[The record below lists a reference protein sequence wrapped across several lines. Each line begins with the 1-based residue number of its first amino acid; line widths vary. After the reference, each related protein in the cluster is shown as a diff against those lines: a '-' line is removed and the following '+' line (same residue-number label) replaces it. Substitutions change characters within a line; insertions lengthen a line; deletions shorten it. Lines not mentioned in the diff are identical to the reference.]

1 MAEPSPTP
9 ARNPSEASASGSGS
23 MSGTGALSGSRTAA
37 MQAMENS
44 GITPLSN
51 VSTPEDL
58 DAAMAEVAKG
68 GSNVDTALGRL
79 VVDYG
84 LATREEV
91 DLCKDRL
98 REAGAAAGEEAGQ
111 RSLAVELV
119 DQDFVTKRQIAR
131 LKAIL
136 DAERSGQKIPGYRL
150 LGKLGA
156 GAMAT
161 VYKAR
166 QLNLD
171 RLVAIKVLPRKF
183 SQNPQFIER
192 FYAEGRAAAQLNHPH
207 IVQAYDVGKAGEYH
221 YFVMEYVDGRTVYDD
236 IVKHKRF
243 EEREAIELVRQVALA
258 LGHAH
263 ERGIIHRDVKPKNIM
278 ITKEGVVKLAD
289 MGLARAVSDKE
300 AAEAEAGKAFGTPFY
315 ISPEQIRGETNVG
328 PEADIYSLGVT
339 LYHMV
344 TGVVPFD
351 GKNPTSVMH
360 KHLKA
365 DAVPPDQ
372 ANPKLSGGI
381 SEVIEMMLAKKR
393 EQRYRSVKDLL
404 NDLDAVKAGKAPPL
418 AHRGLNE
425 ADLASLSHLE
435 TASVAAP
442 AEMQPEQPMSS
453 GGDFRTPLLI
463 ALGVL
468 LAISFVFNLI
478 QLT

>member
-1 MAEPSPTP
+1 MAETSPIP
-9 ARNPSEASASGSGS
+9 ARNPSDASA
-23 MSGTGALSGSRTAA
+23 SGTGALSGSRTAA
-37 MQAMENS
+37 MQAMDHS

-51 VSTPEDL
+51 VNTPDDP
-58 DAAMAEVAKG
+58 DAVMAEVAKG

-91 DLCKDRL
+91 DLCKDRM
-98 REAGAAAGEEAGQ
+98 REAGAAVGEESGQ
-111 RSLAVELV
+111 RSLALELV
-119 DQDFVTKRQIAR
+119 DQEFVTKRQIAR

-171 RLVAIKVLPRKF
+171 RHVAIKVLPRKF

-221 YFVMEYVDGRTVYDD
+221 YFVMEFVDGRTVYDD
-236 IVKHKRF
+236 IVKNKRF
-243 EEREAIELVRQVALA
+243 SESDAIELIRQVALA

-289 MGLARAVSDKE
+289 MGLARAMSDKE

-315 ISPEQIRGETNVG
+315 ISPEQIRGETDVG
-328 PEADIYSLGVT
+328 PEADIYSLGAT

-365 DAVPPDQ
+365 DPVPPDQ
-372 ANPKLSGGI
+372 ANPRLSGGI
-381 SEVIEMMLAKKR
+381 SEVIEMMLAKRR
-393 EQRYRSVKDLL
+393 EQRYRSVADLMS
-404 NDLDAVKAGKAPPL
+404 DLEAVKARKAPPL

-442 AEMQPEQPMSS
+442 AEMQPATTGSQ
-453 GGDFRTPLLI
+453 GGDLRTPLLI

-468 LAISFVFNLI
+468 LAISFVFNVI
-478 QLT
+478 QLA

>member
-1 MAEPSPTP
+1 M
-9 ARNPSEASASGSGS
+9 
-23 MSGTGALSGSRTAA
+23 SGSRTAA
-37 MQAMENS
+37 LSAMDRS
-44 GITPLSN
+44 GITPLSG
-51 VSTPEDL
+51 VATPEDP
-58 DAAMAEVAKG
+58 DAALAEVAKG

-98 REAGAAAGEEAGQ
+98 RGAEGGEDASQG
-111 RSLAVELV
+111 SLAVELV

-221 YFVMEYVDGRTVYDD
+221 YFVMEYVNGRTVYDD
-236 IVKHKRF
+236 IVKNKRF
-243 EEREAIELVRQVALA
+243 GEADAVEIVRQVAMA

-278 ITKEGVVKLAD
+278 ITNDGVVKLAD
-289 MGLARAVSDKE
+289 MGLARAMSDKE

-328 PEADIYSLGVT
+328 VEADIYSLGAT

-344 TGVVPFD
+344 TGNVPFD

-365 DAVPPDQ
+365 DPVPPDQ
-372 ANPKLSGGI
+372 VNPRLSGGI

-393 EQRYRSVKDLL
+393 EQRYRGVKDLL
-404 NDLDAVKAGKAPPL
+404 DDLDAVSNGKAPPL

-442 AEMQPEQPMSS
+442 EELQPAKPAAS
-453 GGDFRTPLLI
+453 GNDFRTPLLI

-468 LAISFVFNLI
+468 LAISLVINLV
-478 QLT
+478 QMA

>member
-1 MAEPSPTP
+1 MAESSPTP
-9 ARNPSEASASGSGS
+9 ARNPSEASASG
-23 MSGTGALSGSRTAA
+23 TGALSGSRTAA
-37 MQAMENS
+37 LPAMDRS
-44 GITPLSN
+44 GITPLSG
-51 VSTPEDL
+51 VSTPQDP
-58 DAAMAEVAKG
+58 DAVLEEVAKG

-91 DLCKDRL
+91 DLCKDEL
-98 REAGAAAGEEAGQ
+98 RAAGAANGEEAGQ
-111 RSLAVELV
+111 RSLALELV
-119 DQDFVTKRQIAR
+119 DKEFVTKRQIAR

-243 EEREAIELVRQVALA
+243 KEAEAIEITRQVAQA

-263 ERGIIHRDVKPKNIM
+263 ERGIIHRDVKPKNVM

-289 MGLARAVSDKE
+289 MGLARAMSDKE

-315 ISPEQIRGETNVG
+315 ISPEQIRGETDVG
-328 PEADIYSLGVT
+328 AEADIYSLGAT

-344 TGVVPFD
+344 TGNVPFD

-365 DAVPPDQ
+365 DPVPPDQ
-372 ANPKLSGGI
+372 VNPQLSGGI

-393 EQRYRSVKDLL
+393 EQRYRSIKDLL
-404 NDLDAVKAGKAPPL
+404 GDLDAVKAGKAPPL
-418 AHRGLNE
+418 AHRGLDA

-435 TASVAAP
+435 TSSVAAP
-442 AEMQPEQPMSS
+442 AEMQPQAPASTRSDM
-453 GGDFRTPLLI
+453 RTPLLI

-478 QLT
+478 QLA

>member
-9 ARNPSEASASGSGS
+9 ARNPSEASASG
-23 MSGTGALSGSRTAA
+23 TGALSGSRTAA
-37 MQAMENS
+37 LPAMDRS
-44 GITPLSN
+44 GITPLSG
-51 VSTPEDL
+51 VSTPEDP
-58 DAAMAEVAKG
+58 DAVLEEVAKG

-91 DLCKDRL
+91 DLCKDSL
-98 REAGAAAGEEAGQ
+98 REAGAANGEEAGQ
-111 RSLAVELV
+111 RSLALELV
-119 DQDFVTKRQIAR
+119 DKEFVTKRQIAR

-243 EEREAIELVRQVALA
+243 KEVEAIEITRQVALA

-263 ERGIIHRDVKPKNIM
+263 ERGIIHRDVKPKNVM

-289 MGLARAVSDKE
+289 MGLARAMSDKE

-328 PEADIYSLGVT
+328 PEADIYSLGAT

-344 TGVVPFD
+344 TGSVPFD

-365 DAVPPDQ
+365 DPVPPDQ
-372 ANPKLSGGI
+372 ANPQLSGGI

-393 EQRYRSVKDLL
+393 EQRYRSIKDLL
-404 NDLDAVKAGKAPPL
+404 GDLDAVKAGKAPPL
-418 AHRGLNE
+418 AHRGLDA

-442 AEMQPEQPMSS
+442 PEMQPQPAAAS
-453 GGDFRTPLLI
+453 GSDMRTPLLI

-478 QLT
+478 QLA